1 TAAPPSAPC
10 GSTGRF
16 WAAENQENGPAMNLY
31 RKLRNIA
38 WRASMKGLERGPH
51 LSRYYMYH
59 RLKAVGRQL
68 PDRTGRVLSISRSSN
83 VCEIMEFTPSE
94 IVQADY
100 PEHNILSLKFPDES
114 FDYVISDQV
123 L

>member
-1 TAAPPSAPC
+1 
-10 GSTGRF
+10 
-16 WAAENQENGPAMNLY
+16 MNLY

-68 PDRTGRVLSISRSSN
+68 PARSEQSRFAHRILERFQRLRRIAGHEKTEP
-83 VCEIMEFTPSE
+83 VKLRQTP
-94 IVQADY
+94 
-100 PEHNILSLKFPDES
+100 
-114 FDYVISDQV
+114 
-123 L
+123 